1 MTEGPGTATTR
12 PPRRRFA
19 LAGPLAG
26 LALVLAACG
35 GTSTLPS
42 DGATSGASGSERS
55 AAPTATATPTGSSS
69 LALPSSSTG
78 AASPAP
84 GTSGPADPGATAA
97 VPIDPALLAILPAEV
112 GGIPLAAVPDP
123 AGTTD
128 PGLVGSVARMAQAYV
143 VDPSTSDFAYASVI
157 VLKPG
162 VLDDGYY
169 RSWRDSFDAGACS
182 QAGGVSGRAE
192 TSIGGRTVAI
202 GRCAGGV
209 VTYHVRLDGRDTIIS
224 VSSLGDGRLGEQI
237 VAGLRP

>member
-1 MTEGPGTATTR
+1 MVSGPARARPR

-26 LALVLAACG
+26 LVLALAACG
-35 GTSTLPS
+35 GTSTSPS
-42 DGATSGASGSERS
+42 GATSTDA
-55 AAPTATATPTGSSS
+55 TTATPAATAAPVGSPS
-69 LALPSSSTG
+69 LAATSPSAG
-78 AASPAP
+78 AASVAP
-84 GTSGPADPGATAA
+84 GISGPVGSGATAV
-97 VPIDPALLAILPAEV
+97 VPIDPALLAILPSEV

-128 PGLVGSVARMAQAYV
+128 PGLAESVARMAQAYV

-157 VLKPG
+157 ALKPG

-169 RSWRDSFDAGACS
+169 RSWRDSFDEGACS

-192 TSIGGRTVAI
+192 TTIGGRTVAI

-209 VTYHVRLDGRDTIIS
+209 VTYHVRLDGPGIVVS
-224 VSSLGDGRLGEQI
+224 VSSLGDERLGEQI